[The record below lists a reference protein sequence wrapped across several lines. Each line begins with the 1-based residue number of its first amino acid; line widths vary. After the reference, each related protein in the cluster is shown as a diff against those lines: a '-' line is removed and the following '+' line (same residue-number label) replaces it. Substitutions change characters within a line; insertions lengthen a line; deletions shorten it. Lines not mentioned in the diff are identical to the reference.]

1 MACLAAGFADGA
13 CAPAQA
19 AVMRHGSRAV
29 KRNGERMMVVTV
41 SELYRRGAWHDE
53 PRTSRAALLALLLAA
68 ASAVTL
74 ASTGPLYRAQV
85 VGLAPAF
92 TMLKW
97 ALYGAV
103 ATLLVAVVAIII
115 AVRRRTGLTMPVIAL
130 VLVAGAFAVP
140 VAKLRQASRVPLI
153 HDITTDTESP
163 PRFVGAVALRAAAPN
178 PVEYG
183 GPEIA
188 AKQRQ
193 GYPDLE
199 PLSLPLPPNQ
209 AFDRAL
215 ATARKMG
222 WEIIA
227 SDPPSGR
234 IEATDTTF
242 WFGFKDDVVIRV
254 APAPNGSRVD
264 VRSLSRVGLGDV
276 GTNAARI
283 RKYLAVLKNAA

>member
-1 MACLAAGFADGA
+1 
-13 CAPAQA
+13 
-19 AVMRHGSRAV
+19 
-29 KRNGERMMVVTV
+29 MMVVTV
-41 SELYRRGAWHDE
+41 RELYRRGGRSE
-53 PRTSRAALLALLLAA
+53 PRTSRAALLALFLAM
-68 ASAVTL
+68 ASALTL
-74 ASTGPLYRAQV
+74 ASSGPLYRAQV

-97 ALYGAV
+97 ALYGAG

-115 AVRRRTGLTMPVIAL
+115 AVRRGTGLTMPVIAL
-130 VLVAGAFAVP
+130 VLVVAAFAVP
-140 VAKLRQASRVPLI
+140 ALKLRQAARVPVI
-153 HDITTDTESP
+153 HDITTDTDHP
-163 PRFVGAVALRAAAPN
+163 PRFVSAVALRAAAPN

-193 GYPDLE
+193 GYPDLQ

-215 ATARKMG
+215 ATARSMG

-283 RKYLAVLKNAA
+283 RKYLAALRNAWSAS